1 MRQSLSA
8 VIVLAGCAGLSAPVF
23 AQPDNDVV
31 VDASGVELRCSLFG
45 PCFENQYRDSQAN
58 PLPAGPPQLILPAS
72 GYSYLLEGLVESSGL
87 MSVAIPSGSTL
98 AEAMDSIVPGGSRV
112 LNGYSRNFSGGLP
125 DPSNQVFLQ
134 RYVGE
139 FSGIELGLALKVSV
153 TDGGVGV
160 FEIRDID
167 IPLGLLAGSLEV
179 VSGSATIETWEP
191 SPPQLTEWHF
201 DGDFTSADGSA
212 SADIRFLDDPAFGMI
227 LGGIDNPETPDP
239 TTPTGVTAAQSS
251 FTTTDALGIVGPGGQ
266 SDEVFVTSPARNLTT
281 GVDKDRR
288 GIGLGLAP
296 NLRPSYPG
304 EFFGQWTMVWDIYI
318 PASSWYA
325 DFPNNT
331 VPREFPVALLEDN
344 FSNDNSADVF
354 IRNDAGLGPTIGYNP
369 DDFSGYL
376 PISIQPDTWYRLT
389 MACDFFTASTSQ
401 IYIDGIPIGEI
412 EADWVYCAM
421 DPGAPAYGDGET
433 VDPDDLADWGFF
445 PNPWA
450 RSSGTAP
457 GSTGPAGLAS
467 TMCLFSD
474 LRGGRSEPVYLANM
488 LLVDTVLTPTMIA
501 DLGGPSADG
510 IVLTGSDCVVD
521 FNDDGALDFFDV
533 LAFLQAFTNGEPA
546 GDFNQDT
553 VYDFFDVLAFLQ
565 EFTAGC
571 P

>member
-1 MRQSLSA
+1 MRQPSIIA
-8 VIVLAGCAGLSAPVF
+8 IVLTGVAGLASSVH
-23 AQPDNDVV
+23 AQPDHDVV
-31 VDASGVELRCSLFG
+31 VDASGVELRCTLFG
-45 PCFENQYRDSQAN
+45 PCFEDQYRDSQAD
-58 PLPAGPPQLILPAS
+58 PLPAGAPQFIVPAD
-72 GYSYLLEGLVESSGL
+72 GYAYLLEGVVSSSGL

-125 DPSNQVFLQ
+125 NPSNQVFLQ
-134 RYVGE
+134 RFIGE

-153 TDGGVGV
+153 TSGGVGV

-167 IPLGLLAGSLEV
+167 IPLGLLAGSLEIT
-179 VSGSATIETWEP
+179 SGSATIETWQP

-201 DGDFTSADGSA
+201 DGNFGSATGSA
-212 SADIRFLDDPAFGMI
+212 SAEIRFLDDPAFGTV

-239 TTPTGVTAAQSS
+239 TTPTGVTATQSS
-251 FTTTDALGIVGPGGQ
+251 FTTTDALGIAGPGGEN
-266 SDEVFVTSPARNLTT
+266 DAVFVTSPARNLST
-281 GVDKDRR
+281 GAAKDRR

-325 DFPNNT
+325 DFPANST
-331 VPREFPVALLEDN
+331 PREFPVALLEDN

-354 IRNDAGLGPTIGYNP
+354 IRYDAVNGPTIGYNP

-376 PISIQPDTWYRLT
+376 PIPIQPDTWYRLT
-389 MACDFFTASTSQ
+389 LACDFFTASRSR
-401 IYIDGIPIGEI
+401 IYVDGVSIGEI
-412 EADWVYCAM
+412 EADWVYCAV
-421 DPGAPAYGDGET
+421 DPNAPVYGDGEA
-433 VDPDDLADWGFF
+433 VDAGDWAAWGQF

-488 LLVDTVLTPTMIA
+488 LLVDTVLSPAEIA
-501 DLGGPSADG
+501 GFGGPSAAG
-510 IVLTGSDCVVD
+510 IALATAPCPAD
-521 FNDDGALDFFDV
+521 FNSDTMLDFFDV
-533 LAFLQAFTNGEPA
+533 LAFLQAFTAQEPA
-546 GDFNQDT
+546 GDFNHDT
-553 VYDFFDVLAFLQ
+553 VYDFFDVLAFLAA
-565 EFTAGC
+565 FTAGC